1 MSKSTRNGWPCPS
14 CGNKT
19 GIVESRHAEYGV
31 RRRRECRVCKDRFTT
46 VETEVGDFGNAHK
59 LGMTVFR
66 AKQDHVDQILS
77 RMAGLQIELEAI
89 FNPNDELA

>member
-1 MSKSTRNGWPCPS
+1 
-14 CGNKT
+14 
-19 GIVESRHAEYGV
+19 
-31 RRRRECRVCKDRFTT
+31 
-46 VETEVGDFGNAHK
+46 VGDFGNAHK

-89 FNPNDELA
+89 FNPNDEPA